1 MPTRNMANR
10 NDGHRHARRMNF
22 PCSCLAMLQKNINF
36 VADIATAPT
45 LQCRMN
51 GFMTYRKMDT
61 ASGIISSQEAHSSE
75 RFSDFTPIPC
85 KGFNILCKA
94 KRYGRWWVLKGLK
107 EQYRQDENYKNLL
120 HKEFDILI
128 SLQHPNIVSAYSME
142 EIPEM
147 GTCIVMEWI
156 DGITLEHWSGRKTE
170 GEDIF
175 LQLLDAVHYI
185 HAKQIVHRDLK
196 PSNIII
202 THNGNYVKLIDFG
215 LSDTDDFAILKQPAG
230 TPGYISPEQAASRQ
244 ADIRNDIFSIGCI
257 LEKIL
262 PGKPYTAIIKRCK
275 APIAQRY
282 ANVDELKADFMARR
296 NRHQSVI
303 MRIAIAAL
311 VCIIL
316 LGFISYPLL
325 HQQEKSISITPAHH
339 EAKKD
344 TVIRQQTKKPAPL
357 SNGRKSL
364 QPTATEPSSASHL
377 QSAELISKG
386 KKTIDKMWK
395 ESGID
400 TIQSVVKKSEAF
412 NQFVEK
418 SNEFITTT
426 YPQTF
431 SKDIDGKADIIYELS
446 SYTAERYVKPTLS
459 SFQSSK

>member
-1 MPTRNMANR
+1 MQSSYQPNLHNM
-10 NDGHRHARRMNF
+10 D
-22 PCSCLAMLQKNINF
+22 S
-36 VADIATAPT
+36 
-45 LQCRMN
+45 
-51 GFMTYRKMDT
+51 Y
-61 ASGIISSQEAHSSE
+61 SGIIIEESRRSE
-75 RFSDFTPIPC
+75 QFSDFTPIPC
-85 KGFNILCKA
+85 KGFNLLCKA

-107 EQYRQDENYKNLL
+107 EPYRQDENYKNLL

-128 SLQHPNIVSAYSME
+128 SLQHPNIVSAYNME

-156 DGITLEHWSGRKTE
+156 DGITLEHWSGKKTE
-170 GEDIF
+170 GEAIF
-175 LQLLDAVHYI
+175 LQLLDAIHYI

-196 PSNIII
+196 PSNIMI
-202 THNGNYVKLIDFG
+202 THNGNHVKLIDFG

-230 TPGYISPEQAASRQ
+230 TPGYISPEQIISRQ

-257 LEKIL
+257 LEMIL

-275 APIAQRY
+275 APITQRY
-282 ANVDELKADFMARR
+282 ANVDELKADFMAHR
-296 NRHQSVI
+296 NSHLSGI
-303 MRIAIAAL
+303 KRIGIAVL
-311 VCIIL
+311 TCIIL
-316 LGFISYPLL
+316 FGFISYPLL
-325 HQQEKSISITPAHH
+325 YQQEKSISITPAHH

-344 TVIRQQTKKPAPL
+344 TVIRQQAGDAAPL
-357 SNGRKSL
+357 SESKHSP
-364 QPTATEPSSASHL
+364 QPAAAEPSFASHL

-412 NQFVEK
+412 NQFVNK
-418 SNEFITTT
+418 SNEFIFTT

-431 SKDIDGKADIIYELS
+431 SKDIDGKKTDIIYELS

>member
-1 MPTRNMANR
+1 
-10 NDGHRHARRMNF
+10 
-22 PCSCLAMLQKNINF
+22 
-36 VADIATAPT
+36 
-45 LQCRMN
+45 
-51 GFMTYRKMDT
+51 MDSY
-61 ASGIISSQEAHSSE
+61 SGIIIEESRRSE
-75 RFSDFTPIPC
+75 QFSDFTPIPC

-107 EQYRQDENYKNLL
+107 KQYRQDGNYKNLL

-156 DGITLEHWSGRKTE
+156 DGITLEHWNGSKTE
-170 GEDIF
+170 GEAIF

-196 PSNIII
+196 PSNIMI
-202 THNGNYVKLIDFG
+202 THNGNHVKVIDFG

-230 TPGYISPEQAASRQ
+230 TPGYISPEQIASQQ
-244 ADIRNDIFSIGCI
+244 ADIRNDVFSIGCI

-262 PGKPYTAIIKRCK
+262 PGTPYTAIIKRCK

-282 ANVDELKADFMARR
+282 ANVDELRADFMVHR
-296 NRHQSVI
+296 NSHQSDI
-303 MRIAIAAL
+303 KRIAIVVLA
-311 VCIIL
+311 CILL

-325 HQQEKSISITPAHH
+325 HQQEKSISTTPEHT
-339 EAKKD
+339 EAKED
-344 TVIRQQTKKPAPL
+344 TTIRQQAGDAAPL
-357 SNGRKSL
+357 SESKHSQ
-364 QPTATEPSSASHL
+364 QPAAAEPSSASHL
-377 QSAELISKG
+377 QSIELISEG

-400 TIQSVVKKSEAF
+400 TIRSVEKKSEAF
-412 NQFVEK
+412 YQFIDK

-431 SKDIDGKADIIYELS
+431 SRDIAGSKKTDIIYELS
-446 SYTAERYVKPTLS
+446 SYTTERYVKPTLS
-459 SFQSSK
+459 GFQSSR

>member
-1 MPTRNMANR
+1 
-10 NDGHRHARRMNF
+10 
-22 PCSCLAMLQKNINF
+22 
-36 VADIATAPT
+36 
-45 LQCRMN
+45 
-51 GFMTYRKMDT
+51 MDSY
-61 ASGIISSQEAHSSE
+61 SGIVIEESRRSE
-75 RFSDFTPIPC
+75 QFSDFTPIPC
-85 KGFNILCKA
+85 KGFNLLCKA
-94 KRYGRWWVLKGLK
+94 KRYGRWWVFKGLK

-142 EIPEM
+142 GIPEM

-196 PSNIII
+196 PSNIMI
-202 THNGNYVKLIDFG
+202 THNGNHVKLIDFG

-230 TPGYISPEQAASRQ
+230 TQGYISPEQLVSQQ

-275 APIAQRY
+275 APITQRY
-282 ANVDELKADFMARR
+282 ANVDELKADFMAHR
-296 NRHQSVI
+296 NRHLSGI
-303 MRIAIAAL
+303 KRIAIAVL
-311 VCIIL
+311 TCIIL

-325 HQQEKSISITPAHH
+325 YQQERSISITPAHH

-344 TVIRQQTKKPAPL
+344 TVNRQQAGDAAPPSESKHSQQPA
-357 SNGRKSL
+357 
-364 QPTATEPSSASHL
+364 ADEPSSAS
-377 QSAELISKG
+377 QTQTAELISKG
-386 KKTIDKMWK
+386 QKAIDKMWK

-400 TIQSVVKKSEAF
+400 TIRSVEKKSEAF
-412 NQFVEK
+412 YQFIDK
-418 SNEFITTT
+418 SNDFITTT

-431 SKDIDGKADIIYELS
+431 SKDIAGSKKADIIYELS
-446 SYTAERYVKPTLS
+446 SYTSERYVKPTLS
-459 SFQSSK
+459 RFQSSK

>member
-1 MPTRNMANR
+1 
-10 NDGHRHARRMNF
+10 
-22 PCSCLAMLQKNINF
+22 
-36 VADIATAPT
+36 
-45 LQCRMN
+45 
-51 GFMTYRKMDT
+51 MDSY
-61 ASGIISSQEAHSSE
+61 SGIIIEESRRSE
-75 RFSDFTPIPC
+75 QFSDFTPIPC

-94 KRYGRWWVLKGLK
+94 KRYGRWCVLKGLK
-107 EQYRQDENYKNLL
+107 EPYRQDENYKNLQ

-156 DGITLEHWSGRKTE
+156 DGITLEHWIGRKTE

-196 PSNIII
+196 PSNIMI
-202 THNGNYVKLIDFG
+202 THNGNHVKLIDFG

-230 TPGYISPEQAASRQ
+230 TQGYISPEQIVSQQ

-282 ANVDELKADFMARR
+282 ANVDELKADFMAHR
-296 NRHQSVI
+296 NRHLSGI
-303 MRIAIAAL
+303 KRIAIAAL
-311 VCIIL
+311 ACIIL

-325 HQQEKSISITPAHH
+325 HQQEKSISTTPEHT
-339 EAKKD
+339 ETKKD
-344 TVIRQQTKKPAPL
+344 TVNRQQAGDAAPL
-357 SNGRKSL
+357 SESKHSQ
-364 QPTATEPSSASHL
+364 QPAAAEPSSASHL
-377 QSAELISKG
+377 QSAELLSKG
-386 KKTIDKMWK
+386 KKAIDKMWK
-395 ESGID
+395 DSGID
-400 TIQSVVKKSEAF
+400 TIRSIERKSEAF
-412 NQFVEK
+412 YRFIDK
-418 SNEFITTT
+418 SNDFITTT

-431 SKDIDGKADIIYELS
+431 SRDIAGSKKTDIIYELS
-446 SYTAERYVKPTLS
+446 SYTTERYVKPTLS
-459 SFQSSK
+459 RFQSSK

>member
-1 MPTRNMANR
+1 
-10 NDGHRHARRMNF
+10 
-22 PCSCLAMLQKNINF
+22 
-36 VADIATAPT
+36 
-45 LQCRMN
+45 
-51 GFMTYRKMDT
+51 
-61 ASGIISSQEAHSSE
+61 
-75 RFSDFTPIPC
+75 
-85 KGFNILCKA
+85 
-94 KRYGRWWVLKGLK
+94 
-107 EQYRQDENYKNLL
+107 
-120 HKEFDILI
+120 
-128 SLQHPNIVSAYSME
+128 
-142 EIPEM
+142 
-147 GTCIVMEWI
+147 MEWI
-156 DGITLEHWSGRKTE
+156 DGITLEHWSSSKTE
-170 GEDIF
+170 GEAIF

-196 PSNIII
+196 PSNIMI
-202 THNGNYVKLIDFG
+202 THNGNHVKLIDFG
-215 LSDTDDFAILKQPAG
+215 LSDTDDFTILKQPAG
-230 TPGYISPEQAASRQ
+230 TPGYISPEQIVSQQ

-296 NRHQSVI
+296 NRHLSGI
-303 MRIAIAAL
+303 KRIGIAAL

-344 TVIRQQTKKPAPL
+344 TVIRQQAKKPAPL

-400 TIQSVVKKSEAF
+400 TIRSVVKKSEAYF
-412 NQFVEK
+412 QFVNK

-431 SKDIDGKADIIYELS
+431 SKDIDGKKADIIYELS
-446 SYTAERYVKPTLS
+446 SYTTERYVKPTLS

>member
-1 MPTRNMANR
+1 
-10 NDGHRHARRMNF
+10 
-22 PCSCLAMLQKNINF
+22 
-36 VADIATAPT
+36 
-45 LQCRMN
+45 
-51 GFMTYRKMDT
+51 MDSY
-61 ASGIISSQEAHSSE
+61 SGIIIEESRRSE
-75 RFSDFTPIPC
+75 QFSDFTPLPC

-107 EQYRQDENYKNLL
+107 EPYHQDENYKNLL

-142 EIPEM
+142 DIPEM

-156 DGITLEHWSGRKTE
+156 DGITLEHWSGKKTE
-170 GEDIF
+170 GEGIF

-196 PSNIII
+196 PSNIMI
-202 THNGNYVKLIDFG
+202 THNGNHVKLIDFG

-230 TPGYISPEQAASRQ
+230 TPGYISPEQIVSQQ

-262 PGKPYTAIIKRCK
+262 PGKPYTTIIKRCK

-282 ANVDELKADFMARR
+282 ANVDELKADFMAHR
-296 NRHQSVI
+296 NRHLSGI
-303 MRIAIAAL
+303 KRIAIAAL
-311 VCIIL
+311 ACIIL
-316 LGFISYPLL
+316 LGFICYPLL
-325 HQQEKSISITPAHH
+325 HQQEKSISTTPEHH

-344 TVIRQQTKKPAPL
+344 TVIRQQADDAAPL
-357 SNGRKSL
+357 SESNHSQ
-364 QPTATEPSSASHL
+364 QPAAAEPSSASHL

-386 KKTIDKMWK
+386 QKAIDKMWK

-400 TIQSVVKKSEAF
+400 TIRSIERKSEAF
-412 NQFVEK
+412 YRFIDK
-418 SNEFITTT
+418 SNDFITTT

-431 SKDIDGKADIIYELS
+431 SRDIAGSKKADIIYELS
-446 SYTAERYVKPTLS
+446 SYTTERYVKPTLS
-459 SFQSSK
+459 RFQSSK

>member
-1 MPTRNMANR
+1 MQSNYQPNLHNM
-10 NDGHRHARRMNF
+10 D
-22 PCSCLAMLQKNINF
+22 S
-36 VADIATAPT
+36 
-45 LQCRMN
+45 
-51 GFMTYRKMDT
+51 Y
-61 ASGIISSQEAHSSE
+61 SGIVIEESRRSE
-75 RFSDFTPIPC
+75 QFSDFTPIPC
-85 KGFNILCKA
+85 KGFNLLCKA

-107 EQYRQDENYKNLL
+107 ESYRQDENYKNLL

-196 PSNIII
+196 PSNIMI
-202 THNGNYVKLIDFG
+202 THNGNHVKLIDFG

-230 TPGYISPEQAASRQ
+230 TQGYISPEQLVSQQ

-275 APIAQRY
+275 APITQRY
-282 ANVDELKADFMARR
+282 ANVDELKADFMAHR
-296 NRHQSVI
+296 NRHLSGI
-303 MRIAIAAL
+303 KRIAIAVL
-311 VCIIL
+311 TCIIL

-325 HQQEKSISITPAHH
+325 HQQEKNISITPAHH

-344 TVIRQQTKKPAPL
+344 TVIRQQAGEATPL
-357 SNGRKSL
+357 SESKHSQ
-364 QPTATEPSSASHL
+364 QPAADKPSSAS
-377 QSAELISKG
+377 QTQTAELISKG
-386 KKTIDKMWK
+386 QKAIDKMWK

-400 TIQSVVKKSEAF
+400 TIRSVEKKSEAF
-412 NQFVEK
+412 YQFIDK
-418 SNEFITTT
+418 SNDFITTT

-431 SKDIDGKADIIYELS
+431 SKDIAGSKKADIIYELS
-446 SYTAERYVKPTLS
+446 SYTSERYVKPTLS
-459 SFQSSK
+459 RFQSSK

>member
-1 MPTRNMANR
+1 
-10 NDGHRHARRMNF
+10 
-22 PCSCLAMLQKNINF
+22 
-36 VADIATAPT
+36 
-45 LQCRMN
+45 
-51 GFMTYRKMDT
+51 MDSY
-61 ASGIISSQEAHSSE
+61 SGIIIEESRRSE
-75 RFSDFTPIPC
+75 QFSDFTPIPC

-107 EQYRQDENYKNLL
+107 EPYRQDENYKNLL

-196 PSNIII
+196 PSNIMI
-202 THNGNYVKLIDFG
+202 THNGNHVKLIDFG

-230 TPGYISPEQAASRQ
+230 TPGYISPEQIVSQQ

-262 PGKPYTAIIKRCK
+262 PSKPYTAIIKRCK

-296 NRHQSVI
+296 NSHPSGI
-303 MRIAIAAL
+303 KRIAIATL

-316 LGFISYPLL
+316 LGFISYPYCISRKRALAQLL
-325 HQQEKSISITPAHH
+325 SIP
-339 EAKKD
+339 
-344 TVIRQQTKKPAPL
+344 KP
-357 SNGRKSL
+357 RRI
-364 QPTATEPSSASHL
+364 QSSASKPRSLPHL
-377 QSAELISKG
+377 PAVRIPCSQQLPSHLLHHRQKPPNSYPRERRLSTRCGRIPAS
-386 KKTIDKMWK
+386 TP
-395 ESGID
+395 
-400 TIQSVVKKSEAF
+400 SV
-412 NQFVEK
+412 
-418 SNEFITTT
+418 
-426 YPQTF
+426 
-431 SKDIDGKADIIYELS
+431 L
-446 SYTAERYVKPTLS
+446 
-459 SFQSSK
+459 

>member
-1 MPTRNMANR
+1 MQSSYQPNLHNM
-10 NDGHRHARRMNF
+10 D
-22 PCSCLAMLQKNINF
+22 S
-36 VADIATAPT
+36 
-45 LQCRMN
+45 
-51 GFMTYRKMDT
+51 Y
-61 ASGIISSQEAHSSE
+61 SGIVIEESRRSE
-75 RFSDFTPIPC
+75 QFSDFTPIPC
-85 KGFNILCKA
+85 KGFNLLCKA

-156 DGITLEHWSGRKTE
+156 DGITLEHWSGSKTE
-170 GEDIF
+170 GEGIF

-196 PSNIII
+196 PSNIMI
-202 THNGNYVKLIDFG
+202 THNGNHVKLIDFG

-230 TPGYISPEQAASRQ
+230 TQGYISPEQIVSQQ

-275 APIAQRY
+275 VPIAQRY
-282 ANVDELKADFMARR
+282 ANVDELKADFMAHR
-296 NRHQSVI
+296 NSHPSGI
-303 MRIAIAAL
+303 KRIAIVVL

-316 LGFISYPLL
+316 LSFISYPLL
-325 HQQEKSISITPAHH
+325 HQQEKNISIPPAHH

-344 TVIRQQTKKPAPL
+344 TVIRQQAGDAAPL
-357 SNGRKSL
+357 SESKHSQ
-364 QPTATEPSSASHL
+364 QPVAAEPSSASHL
-377 QSAELISKG
+377 QSIELISEG

-400 TIQSVVKKSEAF
+400 TIRSVEKKSEAF
-412 NQFVEK
+412 YRFIDK
-418 SNEFITTT
+418 SNDFITTT

-431 SKDIDGKADIIYELS
+431 SKDIVGSKKTDIIYELS
-446 SYTAERYVKPTLS
+446 SYTSERYVKSTLS
-459 SFQSSK
+459 RFQTSK

>member
-1 MPTRNMANR
+1 MQPSYQPNLHNM
-10 NDGHRHARRMNF
+10 D
-22 PCSCLAMLQKNINF
+22 S
-36 VADIATAPT
+36 
-45 LQCRMN
+45 
-51 GFMTYRKMDT
+51 Y
-61 ASGIISSQEAHSSE
+61 SGIIIEESRRSE
-75 RFSDFTPIPC
+75 QFSDFTPIPC
-85 KGFNILCKA
+85 KGFNLLCKA
-94 KRYGRWWVLKGLK
+94 KRYSRWWVLKGLK

-196 PSNIII
+196 PSNIMI
-202 THNGNYVKLIDFG
+202 THNGNHVKLIDFG

-230 TPGYISPEQAASRQ
+230 TQGYISPEQIVSQQ

-257 LEKIL
+257 LKKIL
-262 PGKPYTAIIKRCK
+262 PSKPYTAIIKRCK

-296 NRHQSVI
+296 NRHPSGI
-303 MRIAIAAL
+303 KRIGIAAL
-311 VCIIL
+311 ACIIL

-325 HQQEKSISITPAHH
+325 HQQEKSISITPSHH

-344 TVIRQQTKKPAPL
+344 TVIRQQAGEATPL
-357 SNGRKSL
+357 SESKHSQ
-364 QPTATEPSSASHL
+364 QPAADKPSSAS
-377 QSAELISKG
+377 QTQTAELISKG
-386 KKTIDKMWK
+386 QKAIDKMWK

-400 TIQSVVKKSEAF
+400 TIQSVLKKSEAF
-412 NQFVEK
+412 NQFTDK
-418 SNEFITTT
+418 SEEFITTT

-431 SKDIDGKADIIYELS
+431 SKDIAGMKTDIIYELS
-446 SYTAERYVKPTLS
+446 SYYVERYVKPTLS
-459 SFQSSK
+459 SFQSYK

>member
-1 MPTRNMANR
+1 
-10 NDGHRHARRMNF
+10 
-22 PCSCLAMLQKNINF
+22 
-36 VADIATAPT
+36 
-45 LQCRMN
+45 
-51 GFMTYRKMDT
+51 MDSY
-61 ASGIISSQEAHSSE
+61 SGIIIEESRRSE
-75 RFSDFTPIPC
+75 QFSDFTPIPC

-107 EQYRQDENYKNLL
+107 EPYRQDENYKNLL

-142 EIPEM
+142 DVPEM
-147 GTCIVMEWI
+147 GICIVMEWI
-156 DGITLEHWSGRKTE
+156 DGITLEHWNGRKTE

-196 PSNIII
+196 PSNIMI
-202 THNGNYVKLIDFG
+202 THNGNHVKLIDFG

-230 TPGYISPEQAASRQ
+230 TPGYISPEQIVSQQ

-262 PGKPYTAIIKRCK
+262 PSKPYTAIIKRCK

-296 NRHQSVI
+296 NRHPSGI
-303 MRIAIAAL
+303 KRIAIAVL
-311 VCIIL
+311 TSIIL

-325 HQQEKSISITPAHH
+325 YQQEKSISITPAHH

-344 TVIRQQTKKPAPL
+344 TVIRQQAGEATPL
-357 SNGRKSL
+357 SESKHSQ
-364 QPTATEPSSASHL
+364 QPAADEPSSAS
-377 QSAELISKG
+377 QTQTAELISKG
-386 KKTIDKMWK
+386 QKAIDKMWK

-400 TIQSVVKKSEAF
+400 TIRSVEKKSEAF
-412 NQFVEK
+412 YQFVDK

-431 SKDIDGKADIIYELS
+431 SRDIAGSKKTDIIYELS
-446 SYTAERYVKPTLS
+446 SYTSERYVKPTLS
-459 SFQSSK
+459 RFQSSK

>member
-1 MPTRNMANR
+1 MQSSYQPNLHNM
-10 NDGHRHARRMNF
+10 D
-22 PCSCLAMLQKNINF
+22 S
-36 VADIATAPT
+36 
-45 LQCRMN
+45 
-51 GFMTYRKMDT
+51 Y
-61 ASGIISSQEAHSSE
+61 SGIVIEESRRSE
-75 RFSDFTPIPC
+75 QFSDFTPIPC
-85 KGFNILCKA
+85 KGFNLLCKA

-156 DGITLEHWSGRKTE
+156 DGITLEHWSGRKPE
-170 GEDIF
+170 GEGIF

-196 PSNIII
+196 PSNIMI
-202 THNGNYVKLIDFG
+202 THNGNHVKLIDFG

-230 TPGYISPEQAASRQ
+230 TQGYISPEQIVSQQ

-275 APIAQRY
+275 VPIAQRY
-282 ANVDELKADFMARR
+282 ANVDELKADFMAHR
-296 NRHQSVI
+296 NSHPSGI
-303 MRIAIAAL
+303 KRIAIVVL

-325 HQQEKSISITPAHH
+325 HQQEKNISITPAHH

-344 TVIRQQTKKPAPL
+344 TVIRQQAGDAAPL
-357 SNGRKSL
+357 SESKHSQ
-364 QPTATEPSSASHL
+364 QPIAAEPSSASHL
-377 QSAELISKG
+377 QSIELISEG
-386 KKTIDKMWK
+386 KKRIDKMWK

-400 TIQSVVKKSEAF
+400 TIRSVEKKSEAF
-412 NQFVEK
+412 YRFIDK
-418 SNEFITTT
+418 SNDFITTT

-431 SKDIDGKADIIYELS
+431 SKDIVGSKKTDIIYELS
-446 SYTAERYVKPTLS
+446 SYTSERYVKPTLS
-459 SFQSSK
+459 RFQTSK

>member
-1 MPTRNMANR
+1 
-10 NDGHRHARRMNF
+10 
-22 PCSCLAMLQKNINF
+22 
-36 VADIATAPT
+36 
-45 LQCRMN
+45 
-51 GFMTYRKMDT
+51 MDSY
-61 ASGIISSQEAHSSE
+61 SGIIIEESRRSE
-75 RFSDFTPIPC
+75 QFSDFTPIPC

-107 EQYRQDENYKNLL
+107 EPYRQDENHKNLL

-142 EIPEM
+142 EIPEI

-196 PSNIII
+196 PSNIMI
-202 THNGNYVKLIDFG
+202 THNGNHVKLIDFG

-230 TPGYISPEQAASRQ
+230 TPGYISPEQIVSQQ

-262 PGKPYTAIIKRCK
+262 PSKPYTAIIKRCK

-282 ANVDELKADFMARR
+282 ANVDELKADFLAHR
-296 NRHQSVI
+296 NRHLSGI
-303 MRIAIAAL
+303 KRIAIAAL
-311 VCIIL
+311 ACIIL

-325 HQQEKSISITPAHH
+325 HQQEKSISTTPEHT
-339 EAKKD
+339 ETKKD
-344 TVIRQQTKKPAPL
+344 KVIRLQAGDAAPL
-357 SNGRKSL
+357 SESKHSQ
-364 QPTATEPSSASHL
+364 QPAAAEPSSAS
-377 QSAELISKG
+377 QSQTAELISKG
-386 KKTIDKMWK
+386 QKAIDKMWK
-395 ESGID
+395 DSGID
-400 TIQSVVKKSEAF
+400 TIRSIERKSEAF
-412 NQFVEK
+412 YQFVDK

-431 SKDIDGKADIIYELS
+431 SRDIAGSKKADIIYELS
-446 SYTAERYVKPTLS
+446 SYTSERYVKPTLS
-459 SFQSSK
+459 RFQSSK

>member
-1 MPTRNMANR
+1 MQSSYQPNLHNM
-10 NDGHRHARRMNF
+10 D
-22 PCSCLAMLQKNINF
+22 S
-36 VADIATAPT
+36 
-45 LQCRMN
+45 
-51 GFMTYRKMDT
+51 Y
-61 ASGIISSQEAHSSE
+61 SGIIIEESRRSE
-75 RFSDFTPIPC
+75 QFSDFTPIPC
-85 KGFNILCKA
+85 KGFNLLCKA

-128 SLQHPNIVSAYSME
+128 SLQHPYIVSAYSME

-156 DGITLEHWSGRKTE
+156 DGITLEHWSGKKTE
-170 GEDIF
+170 GEGIF

-202 THNGNYVKLIDFG
+202 THNGNHVKLIDFG

-230 TPGYISPEQAASRQ
+230 TPGYISPEQIISRQ

-262 PGKPYTAIIKRCK
+262 PGKLYTAIIKRCK
-275 APIAQRY
+275 APITQRY
-282 ANVDELKADFMARR
+282 ANVDELKADFMAHR
-296 NRHQSVI
+296 NRHLSGI
-303 MRIAIAAL
+303 KRIGIAAL

-325 HQQEKSISITPAHH
+325 YQQEKSISITPAHH

-344 TVIRQQTKKPAPL
+344 TVIRQQASNAAPF
-357 SNGRKSL
+357 SENKQSR
-364 QPTATEPSSASHL
+364 QPVAAEPSSTS
-377 QSAELISKG
+377 QKQGAELLSKG
-386 KKTIDKMWK
+386 KKAIDKMWK

-400 TIQSVVKKSEAF
+400 TIRSAETKSKAF
-412 NQFVEK
+412 YQFVDK
-418 SNEFITTT
+418 SNDFITTT

-431 SKDIDGKADIIYELS
+431 SKDITGNRKTDIIYELS
-446 SYTAERYVKPTLS
+446 SYTTERYIRPTLS
-459 SFQSSK
+459 SFQSSR

>member
-1 MPTRNMANR
+1 MQSSYQPNLHNM
-10 NDGHRHARRMNF
+10 D
-22 PCSCLAMLQKNINF
+22 S
-36 VADIATAPT
+36 
-45 LQCRMN
+45 
-51 GFMTYRKMDT
+51 Y
-61 ASGIISSQEAHSSE
+61 SGIVIEESRRSE
-75 RFSDFTPIPC
+75 QFSDFTPIPC
-85 KGFNILCKA
+85 KGFNLLCKA

-156 DGITLEHWSGRKTE
+156 DGITLEHWSGRKPE
-170 GEDIF
+170 GEGIF

-196 PSNIII
+196 PSNIMI
-202 THNGNYVKLIDFG
+202 THNGNHVKLIDFG

-230 TPGYISPEQAASRQ
+230 TQGYISPEQIVSQQ

-275 APIAQRY
+275 VPIAQRY
-282 ANVDELKADFMARR
+282 ANVDELKADFMAHR
-296 NRHQSVI
+296 NSHPSGI
-303 MRIAIAAL
+303 KRIAIAVL

-325 HQQEKSISITPAHH
+325 HQQEKNISITPAHH

-344 TVIRQQTKKPAPL
+344 TVIRQQAGDVAPL
-357 SNGRKSL
+357 SESKHSQ
-364 QPTATEPSSASHL
+364 QPVAAEPSSVSHL
-377 QSAELISKG
+377 QSIELISEG

-400 TIQSVVKKSEAF
+400 TIRSVEKKSEAF
-412 NQFVEK
+412 YRFIDK
-418 SNEFITTT
+418 SNDFITTT

-431 SKDIDGKADIIYELS
+431 SKDIVGSKKTDIIYELS
-446 SYTAERYVKPTLS
+446 SYTSERYVKPTLS
-459 SFQSSK
+459 RFQTSK

>member
-1 MPTRNMANR
+1 
-10 NDGHRHARRMNF
+10 
-22 PCSCLAMLQKNINF
+22 
-36 VADIATAPT
+36 
-45 LQCRMN
+45 
-51 GFMTYRKMDT
+51 MDSY
-61 ASGIISSQEAHSSE
+61 SGIIIEESRRSE
-75 RFSDFTPIPC
+75 QFSDFTPIPC
-85 KGFNILCKA
+85 KGFNLLCKA

-107 EQYRQDENYKNLL
+107 EPYRQDENYKNLL

-128 SLQHPNIVSAYSME
+128 SLQHPYIVSAYSME

-156 DGITLEHWSGRKTE
+156 DGITLEHWSGKKTE
-170 GEDIF
+170 GEGIF

-202 THNGNYVKLIDFG
+202 THNGNHVKLIDFG

-230 TPGYISPEQAASRQ
+230 TPGYISPEQIISRQ

-275 APIAQRY
+275 APITQRY
-282 ANVDELKADFMARR
+282 ANVDELKADFMAHR
-296 NRHQSVI
+296 NRHLSGI
-303 MRIAIAAL
+303 KRIAIAVL
-311 VCIIL
+311 TCIIL

-325 HQQEKSISITPAHH
+325 YQQEKSISITPAHH

-344 TVIRQQTKKPAPL
+344 TVIRQQAGDAAPL
-357 SNGRKSL
+357 SESKHSQ
-364 QPTATEPSSASHL
+364 QPAAAEPSSASHL

-400 TIQSVVKKSEAF
+400 TIQSVLKKSEAF
-412 NQFVEK
+412 YQFA
-418 SNEFITTT
+418 F
-426 YPQTF
+426 
-431 SKDIDGKADIIYELS
+431 
-446 SYTAERYVKPTLS
+446 
-459 SFQSSK
+459 

>member
-1 MPTRNMANR
+1 MQPNYQPSLSNM
-10 NDGHRHARRMNF
+10 D
-22 PCSCLAMLQKNINF
+22 S
-36 VADIATAPT
+36 
-45 LQCRMN
+45 
-51 GFMTYRKMDT
+51 Y
-61 ASGIISSQEAHSSE
+61 SGIIIEESRRSE
-75 RFSDFTPIPC
+75 QFSDFTPIPC

-107 EQYRQDENYKNLL
+107 KPYRQDGNYKNLL

-128 SLQHPNIVSAYSME
+128 FLQHPNIVSAYSME
-142 EIPEM
+142 DVPEM
-147 GTCIVMEWI
+147 GICIVMEWI
-156 DGITLEHWSGRKTE
+156 DGITLEHWSGSKTE
-170 GEDIF
+170 GEAIF

-196 PSNIII
+196 PSNIMI
-202 THNGNYVKLIDFG
+202 THNGNHVKVIDFG

-230 TPGYISPEQAASRQ
+230 TPGYISPEQIVSQQ
-244 ADIRNDIFSIGCI
+244 ADIRNDVFSIGCI

-282 ANVDELKADFMARR
+282 ANVDELRADFMARR
-296 NRHQSVI
+296 NSHPSGI
-303 MRIAIAAL
+303 KRIGIAAL
-311 VCIIL
+311 ACIIL
-316 LGFISYPLL
+316 FGFISYPLL
-325 HQQEKSISITPAHH
+325 HQQKKSISIPPAHH

-344 TVIRQQTKKPAPL
+344 TVIRQQAGDAAPL
-357 SNGRKSL
+357 SESKHSQ

-412 NQFVEK
+412 NQFVDK

-431 SKDIDGKADIIYELS
+431 SKDIAGKADIIYELS

-459 SFQSSK
+459 RFQSSK

>member
-1 MPTRNMANR
+1 
-10 NDGHRHARRMNF
+10 
-22 PCSCLAMLQKNINF
+22 
-36 VADIATAPT
+36 
-45 LQCRMN
+45 
-51 GFMTYRKMDT
+51 MDSY
-61 ASGIISSQEAHSSE
+61 SGIIIEESRRSE
-75 RFSDFTPIPC
+75 QFSDFTPLPC

-107 EQYRQDENYKNLL
+107 EQYRQDDNYKNLL

-128 SLQHPNIVSAYSME
+128 SLQHPYIVSAYSME

-147 GTCIVMEWI
+147 GIVMEWI
-156 DGITLEHWSGRKTE
+156 DGITLEHWSGSKTE
-170 GEDIF
+170 GEAIF

-196 PSNIII
+196 PSNIMI
-202 THNGNYVKLIDFG
+202 THNGNHVKVIDFG

-230 TPGYISPEQAASRQ
+230 TPGYISPEQIVSQQ
-244 ADIRNDIFSIGCI
+244 ADIRNDVFSIGCI

-282 ANVDELKADFMARR
+282 ANVDELRADFMARR
-296 NRHQSVI
+296 NSHPSGI
-303 MRIAIAAL
+303 KRIAIAAL
-311 VCIIL
+311 ACIIL
-316 LGFISYPLL
+316 FGFISYPLL
-325 HQQEKSISITPAHH
+325 HQQKKSISIPPAHH

-344 TVIRQQTKKPAPL
+344 TVIRQQAGEAAPL
-357 SNGRKSL
+357 SESKHSQ
-364 QPTATEPSSASHL
+364 QPAAAEPFSASHL
-377 QSAELISKG
+377 QSAELISEG
-386 KKTIDKMWK
+386 KKTIDKIWK

-412 NQFVEK
+412 NQFVDK

-431 SKDIDGKADIIYELS
+431 SRDIASSKKTDIIYELS
-446 SYTAERYVKPTLS
+446 SYTTERYVKPTLS
-459 SFQSSK
+459 GFQSSR

>member
-1 MPTRNMANR
+1 
-10 NDGHRHARRMNF
+10 
-22 PCSCLAMLQKNINF
+22 
-36 VADIATAPT
+36 
-45 LQCRMN
+45 
-51 GFMTYRKMDT
+51 MDSY
-61 ASGIISSQEAHSSE
+61 SGIIIEESRRSE
-75 RFSDFTPIPC
+75 QFSDFTPIPC

-107 EQYRQDENYKNLL
+107 EPYHQDENYKNLL

-142 EIPEM
+142 DIPEM

-156 DGITLEHWSGRKTE
+156 DGITLEHWSGKKTE
-170 GEDIF
+170 GEGIF

-196 PSNIII
+196 PSNIMI
-202 THNGNYVKLIDFG
+202 THNGNHVKLIDFG

-230 TPGYISPEQAASRQ
+230 TPGYISPEQIVSQQ

-262 PGKPYTAIIKRCK
+262 PGKPYTTIIKRCK

-282 ANVDELKADFMARR
+282 ANVDELKADFMAHR
-296 NRHQSVI
+296 NRHLSGI
-303 MRIAIAAL
+303 KRIAIAAL
-311 VCIIL
+311 ACIIL
-316 LGFISYPLL
+316 LGFICYPLL
-325 HQQEKSISITPAHH
+325 HQQEKSISTTPEHH

-344 TVIRQQTKKPAPL
+344 TVIRQQADDAAPL
-357 SNGRKSL
+357 SESNHSQ
-364 QPTATEPSSASHL
+364 QPAAAEPSSASHL

-386 KKTIDKMWK
+386 QKAIDKMWK

-400 TIQSVVKKSEAF
+400 TIRSIERKSEAF
-412 NQFVEK
+412 YRFIDK
-418 SNEFITTT
+418 SNDFITTT

-431 SKDIDGKADIIYELS
+431 SKDIAGSKKTDIIYELS
-446 SYTAERYVKPTLS
+446 SYTTERYVKPTLS
-459 SFQSSK
+459 RFQSSK

>member
-1 MPTRNMANR
+1 MGISILLILQPNYQPSLSNM
-10 NDGHRHARRMNF
+10 D
-22 PCSCLAMLQKNINF
+22 S
-36 VADIATAPT
+36 
-45 LQCRMN
+45 
-51 GFMTYRKMDT
+51 Y
-61 ASGIISSQEAHSSE
+61 SGIIIEESRRSE
-75 RFSDFTPIPC
+75 QFSDFTPIPC

-107 EQYRQDENYKNLL
+107 EPYRQDENYKNLL

-147 GTCIVMEWI
+147 GICIVMEWI

-196 PSNIII
+196 PSNIMI
-202 THNGNYVKLIDFG
+202 THNGNHVKLIDFG

-230 TPGYISPEQAASRQ
+230 TPGYISPEQIVSQQ

-262 PGKPYTAIIKRCK
+262 PSKPYTAIIKRCK
-275 APIAQRY
+275 APITQRY
-282 ANVDELKADFMARR
+282 ANVDELKADFMAHR
-296 NRHQSVI
+296 NRHLSGI
-303 MRIAIAAL
+303 KRIGIAAL

-316 LGFISYPLL
+316 FGFISYPLL
-325 HQQEKSISITPAHH
+325 HQQEKSINITPAHH

-344 TVIRQQTKKPAPL
+344 TVRQQAGDAAPL
-357 SNGRKSL
+357 SESKHSQ
-364 QPTATEPSSASHL
+364 QPAAAEPSSASHL

-412 NQFVEK
+412 NQFVDK

-431 SKDIDGKADIIYELS
+431 SKDIAGKADIIYELS
-446 SYTAERYVKPTLS
+446 SYTSERYVKPTLS
-459 SFQSSK
+459 RFQSSR

>member
-1 MPTRNMANR
+1 
-10 NDGHRHARRMNF
+10 
-22 PCSCLAMLQKNINF
+22 
-36 VADIATAPT
+36 
-45 LQCRMN
+45 
-51 GFMTYRKMDT
+51 MDSY
-61 ASGIISSQEAHSSE
+61 SGIIIEESRRSE
-75 RFSDFTPIPC
+75 QFSDFTPIPC

-107 EQYRQDENYKNLL
+107 EPYRQDENYKNLL

-156 DGITLEHWSGRKTE
+156 DGITLEHWSGKKTE
-170 GEDIF
+170 GEEIF

-202 THNGNYVKLIDFG
+202 THNGNHVKLIDFG

-230 TPGYISPEQAASRQ
+230 TPGFISPEQAASRQ

-262 PGKPYTAIIKRCK
+262 SGKPYTAIIKRCK
-275 APIAQRY
+275 APITQRY
-282 ANVDELKADFMARR
+282 ANVDELKADFMTHR

-325 HQQEKSISITPAHH
+325 YQQEKSISITPAHH

-400 TIQSVVKKSEAF
+400 TIQSVMKKSEAYF
-412 NQFVEK
+412 QFVNK

-431 SKDIDGKADIIYELS
+431 SKDIDGKKADIIYELS
-446 SYTAERYVKPTLS
+446 SYTTERYVKPTLS

>member
-1 MPTRNMANR
+1 MQSSYQPNLHNM
-10 NDGHRHARRMNF
+10 D
-22 PCSCLAMLQKNINF
+22 S
-36 VADIATAPT
+36 
-45 LQCRMN
+45 
-51 GFMTYRKMDT
+51 Y
-61 ASGIISSQEAHSSE
+61 SGIVIEESRRSE
-75 RFSDFTPIPC
+75 QFSDFTPIPC
-85 KGFNILCKA
+85 KGFNLLCKA

-156 DGITLEHWSGRKTE
+156 DGITLEHWSGRKPE
-170 GEDIF
+170 GEGIF

-196 PSNIII
+196 PSNIMI
-202 THNGNYVKLIDFG
+202 THNGNHVKLIDFG

-230 TPGYISPEQAASRQ
+230 TQGYISPEQIVSQQ

-275 APIAQRY
+275 VPIAQRY
-282 ANVDELKADFMARR
+282 ANVDELKADFMAHR
-296 NRHQSVI
+296 NSHPSGI
-303 MRIAIAAL
+303 KRIAIVVL

-325 HQQEKSISITPAHH
+325 HQQKKNISITPAHH

-344 TVIRQQTKKPAPL
+344 TVIRQQAGDAAPL
-357 SNGRKSL
+357 SESKHSQ
-364 QPTATEPSSASHL
+364 QPIAAEPSSASHL
-377 QSAELISKG
+377 QSIELISEG

-400 TIQSVVKKSEAF
+400 TIRSVEKKSEVF
-412 NQFVEK
+412 YRFIDK
-418 SNEFITTT
+418 SNDFITTT

-431 SKDIDGKADIIYELS
+431 SKDIVGSKKTDIIYELS
-446 SYTAERYVKPTLS
+446 SYTSERYVKPTLS
-459 SFQSSK
+459 RFQTSK

>member
-1 MPTRNMANR
+1 MQPSYQPNLHNM
-10 NDGHRHARRMNF
+10 D
-22 PCSCLAMLQKNINF
+22 S
-36 VADIATAPT
+36 
-45 LQCRMN
+45 
-51 GFMTYRKMDT
+51 Y
-61 ASGIISSQEAHSSE
+61 SGIIIEESRRSE
-75 RFSDFTPIPC
+75 QFSDFTPIPC
-85 KGFNILCKA
+85 KGFNLLCKA

-107 EQYRQDENYKNLL
+107 EPYHQDENYKNLL

-156 DGITLEHWSGRKTE
+156 DGITLEHWSGKKTE
-170 GEDIF
+170 GEGIF

-202 THNGNYVKLIDFG
+202 THNGNHVKLIDFG

-230 TPGYISPEQAASRQ
+230 TPGYISPEQIISRQ

-275 APIAQRY
+275 APITQRY
-282 ANVDELKADFMARR
+282 ANVDELKADFMAHR
-296 NRHQSVI
+296 NSHLSGI
-303 MRIAIAAL
+303 KRIGIAVL
-311 VCIIL
+311 TCIIL

-325 HQQEKSISITPAHH
+325 YQQEKSISITPAHH

-344 TVIRQQTKKPAPL
+344 TVIRQQAGDAAPL
-357 SNGRKSL
+357 SESKHSQ
-364 QPTATEPSSASHL
+364 QPAAEPSSASHL

-412 NQFVEK
+412 YQFVDK

-431 SKDIDGKADIIYELS
+431 SKDIADKKTDIIYELS

>member
-1 MPTRNMANR
+1 
-10 NDGHRHARRMNF
+10 
-22 PCSCLAMLQKNINF
+22 
-36 VADIATAPT
+36 
-45 LQCRMN
+45 
-51 GFMTYRKMDT
+51 MDSY
-61 ASGIISSQEAHSSE
+61 SGIIIEESRRSE
-75 RFSDFTPIPC
+75 QFSDFTPIPC

-94 KRYGRWWVLKGLK
+94 KRYGRWCVLKGLK
-107 EQYRQDENYKNLL
+107 EPYRQDENYKNLQ

-156 DGITLEHWSGRKTE
+156 DGITLEHWIGRKTE

-196 PSNIII
+196 PSNIMI
-202 THNGNYVKLIDFG
+202 THNGNHVKLIDFG

-230 TPGYISPEQAASRQ
+230 TQGYISPEQIVSQQ

-262 PGKPYTAIIKRCK
+262 PNKPYTAIIKRCK

-282 ANVDELKADFMARR
+282 ANVDELKADFMAHR
-296 NRHQSVI
+296 NRHLSGI
-303 MRIAIAAL
+303 KRIGIAAL

-316 LGFISYPLL
+316 FGFISYPLL
-325 HQQEKSISITPAHH
+325 HQQEKSINITPAHH

-344 TVIRQQTKKPAPL
+344 TVIRQQAGEATPL
-357 SNGRKSL
+357 SESKHSQ
-364 QPTATEPSSASHL
+364 QPAADEPSSAS
-377 QSAELISKG
+377 QTQTAELISKG
-386 KKTIDKMWK
+386 QKAIDKMWK

-400 TIQSVVKKSEAF
+400 TIRSVEKKSEAF
-412 NQFVEK
+412 YRFIDK
-418 SNEFITTT
+418 SNDFITTT

-431 SKDIDGKADIIYELS
+431 SRDIAGSKKTDIIYELS
-446 SYTAERYVKPTLS
+446 SYTTERYVKPTLS
-459 SFQSSK
+459 RFQSSK

>member
-1 MPTRNMANR
+1 MQSSYQPNLHNM
-10 NDGHRHARRMNF
+10 D
-22 PCSCLAMLQKNINF
+22 S
-36 VADIATAPT
+36 
-45 LQCRMN
+45 
-51 GFMTYRKMDT
+51 Y
-61 ASGIISSQEAHSSE
+61 SGIVIEESRRSE
-75 RFSDFTPIPC
+75 QFSDFTPIPC
-85 KGFNILCKA
+85 KGFNLLCKA

-107 EQYRQDENYKNLL
+107 KPYHQDENYKNLL

-156 DGITLEHWSGRKTE
+156 DGITLEHWSGRKPE
-170 GEDIF
+170 GEGIF

-196 PSNIII
+196 PSNIMI
-202 THNGNYVKLIDFG
+202 THNGNHVKLIDFG

-230 TPGYISPEQAASRQ
+230 TQGYISPEQIVSQQ

-275 APIAQRY
+275 VPIAQRY
-282 ANVDELKADFMARR
+282 ANVDELKADFMAHR
-296 NRHQSVI
+296 NSHPSGI
-303 MRIAIAAL
+303 KRIAIVVL

-325 HQQEKSISITPAHH
+325 HHQERSINTTPEQT

-344 TVIRQQTKKPAPL
+344 TSIRQQAGDAAPL
-357 SNGRKSL
+357 SESKHSQ
-364 QPTATEPSSASHL
+364 QPIAAEPSSASHL
-377 QSAELISKG
+377 QSIELISEG

-400 TIQSVVKKSEAF
+400 TIRSVEKKSEVF
-412 NQFVEK
+412 YRFIDK
-418 SNEFITTT
+418 SNDFITTT

-431 SKDIDGKADIIYELS
+431 SKDIVGSKKTDIIYELS
-446 SYTAERYVKPTLS
+446 SYTSERYVKPTLS
-459 SFQSSK
+459 RFQTSK

>member
-1 MPTRNMANR
+1 
-10 NDGHRHARRMNF
+10 
-22 PCSCLAMLQKNINF
+22 
-36 VADIATAPT
+36 
-45 LQCRMN
+45 
-51 GFMTYRKMDT
+51 MDSY
-61 ASGIISSQEAHSSE
+61 SGIVIEESRRSE
-75 RFSDFTPIPC
+75 QFSDFTPIPC

-128 SLQHPNIVSAYSME
+128 SLQHPYIVSAYSME

-156 DGITLEHWSGRKTE
+156 DGITLEHWSGKKTE
-170 GEDIF
+170 GEEIF

-202 THNGNYVKLIDFG
+202 THNGNHVKLIDFG

-230 TPGYISPEQAASRQ
+230 TPGYISPEQAISRK

-262 PGKPYTAIIKRCK
+262 PGKAYTAIINRCK

-282 ANVDELKADFMARR
+282 ANIDELKADFMAHRR
-296 NRHQSVI
+296 CQLTAVK
-303 MRIAIAAL
+303 RIPIIALA
-311 VCIIL
+311 CIIL

-344 TVIRQQTKKPAPL
+344 TVIRQQAGDAAPL
-357 SNGRKSL
+357 SESKHSQ
-364 QPTATEPSSASHL
+364 QPAAAEPSSASHL
-377 QSAELISKG
+377 QNAELISKG
-386 KKTIDKMWK
+386 KKAIDKMWK

-400 TIQSVVKKSEAF
+400 TIHSVETKSEAF
-412 NQFVEK
+412 YLFVDK
-418 SNEFITTT
+418 SNNFITTT

-431 SKDIDGKADIIYELS
+431 SKDITGNRKTDIIYELS
-446 SYTAERYVKPTLS
+446 SYTTERYIRPTLA